1 MTHKEAILQSA
12 RRLCF
17 S

>member
-1 MTHKEAILQSA
+1 MTHTEAILQSA

-17 S
+17 P